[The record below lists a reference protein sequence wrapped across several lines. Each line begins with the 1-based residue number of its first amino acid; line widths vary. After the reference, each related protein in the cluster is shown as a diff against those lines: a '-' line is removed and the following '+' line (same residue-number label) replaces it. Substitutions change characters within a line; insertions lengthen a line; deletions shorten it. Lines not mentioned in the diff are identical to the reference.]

1 MNISDLLKNPSKAKS
16 LLEKALENK
25 DKELVEILIPLVKD
39 SRLIYFYALKIAKGK
54 IKDEWE
60 DTIASDPTYS
70 YWYSNNVLK
79 GSFPKGEDI
88 IATDHYTAYSYAKNV
103 LKDRFIKGEEAITN
117 SFWVK
122 EYMKFLK
129 EINKLEEFLN
139 DYPRFRAT

>member
-1 MNISDLLKNPSKAKS
+1 MNISDLLKNPDKAKS

-60 DTIASDPTYS
+60 DIIASDPAYS

-79 GSFPKGEDI
+79 GPFPKGEDV
-88 IATDHYTAYSYAKNV
+88 IATDPYTAYNYARYV
-103 LKDRFIKGEEAITN
+103 LKDRFKKGEETITN

-122 EYMKFLK
+122 EYVEFLK
-129 EINKLEEFLN
+129 KINKLEEFLN
-139 DYPRFRAT
+139 DYPRFRSI